1 MASWTVTLKAEAK
14 FTLDLKR
21 DCLLKEEKL
30 LEEGRVGGRLFPTQH
45 HGRCSSLEA
54 ARAHG
59 KTPPQIMKSQANLS
73 SILCSHQLT
82 S

>member
-1 MASWTVTLKAEAK
+1 MASWTLTFKAKAK

-30 LEEGRVGGRLFPTQH
+30 LEGGLVAGP
-45 HGRCSSLEA
+45 SPLSIVDALLPWKLP
-54 ARAHG
+54 RAHG
-59 KTPPQIMKSQANLS
+59 KPPSQIMKPQANLS

-82 S
+82 P